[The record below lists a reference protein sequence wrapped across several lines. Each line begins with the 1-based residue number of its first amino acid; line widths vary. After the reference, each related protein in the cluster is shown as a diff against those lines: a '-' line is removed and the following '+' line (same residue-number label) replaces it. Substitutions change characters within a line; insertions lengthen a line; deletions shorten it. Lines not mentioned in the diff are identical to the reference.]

1 MSVGSFGK
9 PQIWHRRNL
18 SPGWIPAER
27 MHLMCPHVVARCLTC
42 QDDVFQGFGARVA
55 LAQAPFM
62 DGQVSPRPTSCHLG
76 YLSIQSGVHFEH
88 LDPNL
93 A

>member
-1 MSVGSFGK
+1 MPAGSFGK
-9 PQIWHRRNL
+9 PQNQHRNPSL
-18 SPGWIPAER
+18 GWIPAER
-27 MHLMCPHVVARCLTC
+27 THLMCPHLVARCLTC
-42 QDDVFQGFGARVA
+42 QDGAFQGFGSRAV

-62 DGQVSPRPTSCHLG
+62 DGQVRPRPKSRHLG
-76 YLSIQSGVHFEH
+76 YLSIQSGVYLEH